1 MHDMKSGSPVFEI
14 RTVEVVNRGIA
25 LMPIAVKQRLEKEF
39 PEAIFAIPPYCYRT
53 TGVSY
58 AVEHGFYP
66 LLWDMRMWNRQN
78 RRKSGRLAKRIPESW
93 KQFGHAAELLP
104 GSWCDRFGLIK
115 ESSVDVVIETKGFI
129 FSDQWGIGPAREGA
143 CSMKRWKKQ
152 GKKVILLP
160 QAFGPFENPKIREDM
175 KVILDGADLVFARE
189 KTSLDYLKDIS
200 PDNPR
205 ISQAPDFT
213 NLLAGIPPQEPENY
227 REKIAIIPNVR
238 MLDKTGTEG
247 PEKFRFFLK
256 QAVRLFEEQNQPFC
270 MLLHE
275 GRQQDYNL
283 ARDAV
288 AFLPKEIAIVHEPH
302 PLKLKG
308 IIGSC
313 RAVISARYHGLIN
326 ALSQNVPAMAIGWSH
341 KYEELMAD
349 YGVQDAFIPLN
360 SSPETVSGKLSQ
372 LLDSQAREQWLR
384 HISAASLREKEKA
397 ERMWQEVIAC
407 IRS

>member
-1 MHDMKSGSPVFEI
+1 MKSEPPIFEI

-25 LMPIAVKQRLEKEF
+25 LMPIAVKQRLEEEF
-39 PEAIFAIPPYCYRT
+39 PGASFAIPPYCYRT

-58 AVEHGFYP
+58 AVDHGLYP
-66 LLWDMRMWNRQN
+66 LMWDMQMWDWRP
-78 RRKSGRLAKRIPESW
+78 RKKTGRISKRIPQSW

-104 GSWCDRFGLIK
+104 QSWCDRFGLIK

-129 FSDQWGIGPAREGA
+129 FSDQWGISPVREA
-143 CSMKRWKKQ
+143 AHSMKRWKKK

-160 QAFGPFENPKIREDM
+160 QAFGPFENQELRDGM

-189 KTSLDYLKDIS
+189 KTSFDFLKDIS
-200 PDNPR
+200 PDNPH
-205 ISQAPDFT
+205 IKQAPDFT
-213 NLLAGIPPQEPENY
+213 NLLEGIPPQNPENY
-227 REKIAIIPNVR
+227 RDKIAIIPNER
-238 MLDKTGTEG
+238 MLDKTGDQG
-247 PEKFRFFLK
+247 PERFRLFLQ
-256 QAVRLFEEQNQPFC
+256 QAVRLFKEWNQPFC

-275 GRQQDYNL
+275 GREKDYAL

-288 AFLPKEIAIVHEPH
+288 VSLPEAIEIVREPH

-308 IIGSC
+308 IVGSC

-349 YGVQDAFIPLN
+349 YQVQDAFIPLN
-360 SSPETVSGKLSQ
+360 SSPETISAKLNQ
-372 LLDSQAREQWLR
+372 LLDSRTREQWLR
-384 HISAASLREKEKA
+384 NISAASIREKEKA
-397 ERMWQEVIAC
+397 ELMWQEVIAC
-407 IRS
+407 IRQ